1 MKGIEPL
8 ANKPQFV
15 TLPTEL
21 HSLNKIISKLTHRSM
36 VGHTAHNGQ
45 NVGSNPAGLKLK

>member
-21 HSLNKIISKLTHRSM
+21 HSFKFVLAHRSM

-45 NVGSNPAGLKLK
+45 NVGSNPAGLNIKI